1 MAVVCLPPSPS
12 LLPPLSSL
20 LALMIAAAVACPAV
34 WDLCGYVPLALSYTT
49 DLLLCFLFYVPPSL
63 HLENPHAL
71 LVLALFF
78 LLILIVWQ
86 VRRKDEQ
93 ERLIGEA
100 MARIDQE
107 ALLMKRA
114 VVRMQK
120 TWLYDVFSDGSSIG
134 QQCAQR
140 CFEAWIHHAA
150 GAQNQRTHP

>member
-1 MAVVCLPPSPS
+1 MFHWR
-12 LLPPLSSL
+12 
-20 LALMIAAAVACPAV
+20 CP
-34 WDLCGYVPLALSYTT
+34 TT
-49 DLLLCFLFYVPPSL
+49 DLLLCFLFYVPSSL

-114 VVRMQK
+114 VVR
-120 TWLYDVFSDGSSIG
+120 L
-134 QQCAQR
+134 CRNLAL
-140 CFEAWIHHAA
+140 
-150 GAQNQRTHP
+150 